1 MAKKR
6 WTIRRRLRGSHEQ
19 NLRHKIC
26 YFKTLGYLQKQKW
39 SVKITKLQTLDFI
52 LRSCFILSTIF
63 STLIWFIS
71 MYYWKFIP
79 RFRSWVEFSNFVMF
93 TLWMGIRRQRAKF
106 VTFKMIKVSVYRI
119 SFWIIVK
126 WNPSA
131 QKKNR
136 SQGTRSMAQNS
147 WSAPLQFHYDNWST
161 GVIINEIFQ
170 AYFHYWED
178 HSHIQ
183 RANWWKEWSSLYGGK
198 RDWGKEWMNGQTSG

>member
-1 MAKKR
+1 M
-6 WTIRRRLRGSHEQ
+6 IRKNKQASTTWFHFTFLF
-19 NLRHKIC
+19 
-26 YFKTLGYLQKQKW
+26 YFIDY
-39 SVKITKLQTLDFI
+39 F
-52 LRSCFILSTIF
+52 C
-63 STLIWFIS
+63 TLIWFIS
-71 MYYWKFIP
+71 MYYWRFIP

-131 QKKNR
+131 KKNR

-170 AYFHYWED
+170 AYFHYWEEF
-178 HSHIQ
+178 HSS
-183 RANWWKEWSSLYGGK
+183 KGK
-198 RDWGKEWMNGQTSG
+198 LMERMN